1 MHHTI
6 MNLYCILL
14 LSPVLCSGSTMGS
27 RDGILKYI
35 EAMVKE
41 MNYWK
46 EREECRI
53 DITGDDQSIH
63 NYLYYTKQLDHAKV
77 IPHRAGPIHVVGYQ
91 AAQIFKSA
99 DEEAHKRGLPSNNWY
114 VKDNVWQSWLPE
126 ELGLIDR
133 KTGLIV
139 NNDGTPSAQIH
150 QYDRF
155 GPLPNMWLRQMAEN
169 NWPYNEP
176 SFIDPSSMNEK
187 LSLLQQEYDEMKVKV
202 EKLQKDNEGLLK
214 KVAQHNHGRVYKVS
228 LHDDHTHLKQ
238 REEMIVKEGIL
249 RHPLTMLVESPD
261 EADIVFW
268 VSTRANTEAEVA
280 PTKLSNLIILDFA
293 DGCSA
298 HQCK

>member
-1 MHHTI
+1 
-6 MNLYCILL
+6 
-14 LSPVLCSGSTMGS
+14 MGS

-41 MNYWK
+41 MDYWK
-46 EREECRI
+46 DHKECRF
-53 DITGDDQSIH
+53 DMPGDDQSIH
-63 NYLYYTKQLDHAKV
+63 NYLYYTKKLEHAKV
-77 IPHRAGPIHVVGYQ
+77 IPHRTGPIHVVGYQ
-91 AAQIFKSA
+91 AAVIFKSA
-99 DEEAHKRGLPSNNWY
+99 DEEARKTGLPSNNWY

-133 KTGLIV
+133 NTGLIV

-155 GPLPNMWLRQMAEN
+155 GALPNMWLRQMAEN

-176 SFIDPSSMNEK
+176 SFLDPSSMNEK
-187 LSLLQQEYDEMKVKV
+187 LSLLRQEYDEMKVKV
-202 EKLQKDNEGLLK
+202 EKLQKDNEELLK
-214 KVAQHNHGRVYKVS
+214 KVTQQKHERVYKVS
-228 LHDDHTHLKQ
+228 LHNDHTQLKQ
-238 REEMIVKEGIL
+238 REEMIVREGLL
-249 RHPLTMLVESPD
+249 RHPFTTIVDSPD
-261 EADIVFW
+261 EADIVVW

-298 HQCK
+298 HQSK